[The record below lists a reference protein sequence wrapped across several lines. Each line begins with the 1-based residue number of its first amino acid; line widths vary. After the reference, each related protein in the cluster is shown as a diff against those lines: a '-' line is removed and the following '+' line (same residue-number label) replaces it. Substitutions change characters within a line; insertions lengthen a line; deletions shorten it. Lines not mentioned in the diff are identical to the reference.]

1 MLFLLNG
8 LAGACPK
15 GEERLAVMAA
25 AALYDG
31 VGDIVRRRL
40 LIPGAVLRLAA
51 VKSDMFV
58 IVVTGEIP
66 DSYSAESNVAILS
79 FINFDIP
86 FIYNRISSTLS
97 SVPYSASLI
106 PFRAFFEKFKF
117 GHIPVCNFEYI

>member
-51 VKSDMFV
+51 VKSEVVVYDV
-58 IVVTGEIP
+58 IGEIAKLL
-66 DSYSAESNVAILS
+66 SYSAESIVATLS
-79 FINFDIP
+79 FIRFAIP
-86 FIYNRISSTLS
+86 LIYNRISRTLS

-106 PFRAFFEKFKF
+106 PFSARF
-117 GHIPVCNFEYI
+117 